1 MKVRCFALLA
11 LCLALAMASTTQ
23 AATIMLDASKD
34 ASIFQNNV
42 NNSSGAANGL
52 IVGTNAQS
60 SARRAAIAFDV
71 VSALPAGAIVQDV
84 KLHLVL
90 GAVAGGGGGAGG
102 PANVTI
108 GLHRLLSNWGE
119 GNAQQQTPPTDG
131 LGGQGQGVAAAAGDV
146 TWASSFH
153 GSSLWATPG
162 GDFTSPPSASALI
175 DALVGGTK
183 TWTST
188 AQLVSDVQN
197 WLDNPGSNFGW
208 MLKNTDEASANTGRT
223 FYTSEVATAAFHPQL
238 EITYEVI
245 PEPSTLILGITAG
258 LVSLVVP
265 SRLARRER
273 CG

>member
-11 LCLALAMASTTQ
+11 VCLSLAAASITQ
-23 AATIMLDASKD
+23 AATIMLDASQD

-71 VSALPAGAIVQDV
+71 AAALPAGAVVQDV
-84 KLHLVL
+84 KLHLAL

-102 PANVTI
+102 PENVTI
-108 GLHRLLSNWGE
+108 GLHRLLADWNE
-119 GNAQQQTPPTDG
+119 GNAQQQTPPSDS
-131 LGGQGQGVAAAAGDV
+131 LGGQGQGVAAAVGDM
-146 TWASSFH
+146 TWNSSVH
-153 GSSLWATPG
+153 GSSLWAAPG
-162 GDFTSPPSASALI
+162 GDFTAPASASALI
-175 DALVGGTK
+175 DSLVGGTK
-183 TWTST
+183 TWAST
-188 AQLVSDVQN
+188 AELVSDVQN
-197 WLDNPGSNFGW
+197 WLDNPAGNFGW
-208 MLKNTDEASANTGRT
+208 MLKNADEASANTGRT
-223 FYTSEVATAAFHPQL
+223 FFTSEVATAVFRPQL

-245 PEPSTLILGITAG
+245 PEPGTLALGVTAG

-273 CG
+273 GL

>member
-11 LCLALAMASTTQ
+11 LCLSLAAASMTQ

-42 NNSSGAANGL
+42 NNSSGAGNGL
-52 IVGTNAQS
+52 IDGTNAQS
-60 SARRAAIAFDV
+60 SARRAAVAFDV
-71 VSALPAGAIVQDV
+71 AGALPAGAIVQDV

-102 PANVTI
+102 PENVSI
-108 GLHRLLSNWGE
+108 GLHRLLTNWGE
-119 GNAQQQTPPTDG
+119 GNAQQQSPPSDS
-131 LGGQGQGVAAAAGDV
+131 LGGQGQGVAAAAGDI
-146 TWASSFH
+146 TWASNFH
-153 GSSLWATPG
+153 GSSLWSTPG
-162 GDFTSPPSASALI
+162 GDFSAPASASALI

-183 TWTST
+183 SWTA
-188 AQLVSDVQN
+188 AQLVSDVQS
-197 WLDNPGSNFGW
+197 WLDDPNSNFGW
-208 MLKNTDEASANTGRT
+208 ILKNTDETSANTGRT
-223 FYTSEVATAAFHPQL
+223 FYTSEVATAAFRPQL

-245 PEPSTLILGITAG
+245 PEPNTLALGVMAG

-273 CG
+273 SL

>member
-11 LCLALAMASTTQ
+11 LCLSMATSPMTR
-23 AATIMLDASKD
+23 AATIMLDADRD

-71 VSALPAGAIVQDV
+71 AGALPAGAVVQDV

-102 PANVTI
+102 PETVAI
-108 GLHRLLSNWGE
+108 GLYPLLANWGE

-146 TWASSFH
+146 TWNASFH
-153 GSSLWATPG
+153 GATSWATPG
-162 GDFTSPPSASALI
+162 GDFMAPASASALI

-183 TWTST
+183 TWSST
-188 AQLVSDVQN
+188 AELVSDVQS
-197 WLDNPGSNFGW
+197 WLDNPGGNFGW
-208 MLKNTDEASANTGRT
+208 MLINTDETTANTGRT
-223 FYTSEVATAAFHPQL
+223 FYSSEVATAAFRPQL

-245 PEPSTLILGITAG
+245 PEPSTLLLGVTAG
-258 LVSLVVP
+258 LVGLVVP
-265 SRLARRER
+265 GRLARRESR
-273 CG
+273 S